1 MVYNLFI
8 QPKIN
13 KIYFLNFLFDNTFH
27 CCEVKE
33 MNAINIEKLKKSYD
47 GNTNALNNI
56 SLSIPK
62 GEIFGFLG
70 PNGSGKTTTVRI
82 LNGILSATSG
92 TAEILGRPVKE
103 NNLEIHK
110 LCGVMTES
118 SSCYENLT
126 AEQNLIFFGKM
137 HGMED
142 KLLKERVDFIL
153 KRLELFD
160 VRNKKV
166 KSFSTGMRK
175 RVSLAIALVHS
186 PQILF
191 LDEPTSG
198 LDPENALNV
207 TRLIKELA
215 EENQVT
221 IFLCTHQLKYA
232 EDICTLYGF
241 INNGNI
247 LGLGTFEE
255 LAARKNAALQLK
267 IRGRNISEKL
277 GFIHESND
285 TYSKTISGDKE
296 VNTLIQGVLASGGEI
311 YEAAQQKWSLEQ
323 LYFKYIKGTS
333 EDVAL

>member
-1 MVYNLFI
+1 
-8 QPKIN
+8 
-13 KIYFLNFLFDNTFH
+13 
-27 CCEVKE
+27 
-33 MNAINIEKLKKSYD
+33 MNAINVENLKKSYD
-47 GNTNALNNI
+47 GQTNALNNI

-82 LNGILSATSG
+82 LNGILSKTSG
-92 TAEILGRPVKE
+92 HAEILGIPVGE
-103 NNLEIHK
+103 NNLEIHR

-126 AEQNLIFFGKM
+126 AEQNLIFFGRM
-137 HGMED
+137 HEIEE
-142 KLLKERVDFIL
+142 KALQERTDFIL

-160 VRNKKV
+160 VKDKEV

-175 RVSLAIALVHS
+175 RVSLALALVHN

-241 INNGNI
+241 INNGNV
-247 LGLGTFEE
+247 LGLGTFDE
-255 LAARKNAALQLK
+255 LASRKNAALQLK
-267 IRGRNISEKL
+267 IRGKNISDKF
-277 GFIHESND
+277 GFIHEGND
-285 TYSKTISGDKE
+285 MYSKAILGDKE
-296 VNTLIQGVLASGGEI
+296 VNALLQGILTNGGEI
-311 YEAAQQKWSLEQ
+311 YEAVQQKWSLEQ

-333 EDVAL
+333 EDVTI

>member
-1 MVYNLFI
+1 MKKV
-8 QPKIN
+8 
-13 KIYFLNFLFDNTFH
+13 
-27 CCEVKE
+27 
-33 MNAINIEKLKKSYD
+33 NAISIKNLKKSYD
-47 GNTNALNNI
+47 GQLNALNNI
-56 SLSIPK
+56 SVSIPK

-92 TAEILGRPVKE
+92 YAEILGIPVGKS
-103 NNLEIHK
+103 NIEIHR

-118 SSCYENLT
+118 SFCYENLT

-137 HGMED
+137 HGMGE
-142 KLLKERVDFIL
+142 KLLNERTDFIL
-153 KRLELFD
+153 KRLELLD
-160 VRNKKV
+160 VKNRKV

-175 RVSLAIALVHS
+175 RVSLAIALVHN
-186 PQILF
+186 PKILF

-215 EENQVT
+215 EENEVT

-241 INNGNI
+241 INNGSI
-247 LGLGTFEE
+247 LGLGTFDE
-255 LAARKNAALQLK
+255 LALRKNAALQLK
-267 IRGRNISEKL
+267 IRGKNISEKL
-277 GFIHESND
+277 GFIYEGND
-285 TYSKTISGDKE
+285 VYSKAILGDKE
-296 VNTLIQGVLASGGEI
+296 VNTLIQGILTSGGEI
-311 YEAAQQKWSLEQ
+311 YEAMQKKWSLEQ

-333 EDVAL
+333 NDVTL

>member
-1 MVYNLFI
+1 M
-8 QPKIN
+8 
-13 KIYFLNFLFDNTFH
+13 D
-27 CCEVKE
+27 
-33 MNAINIEKLKKSYD
+33 AINIENLKKSYD
-47 GNTNALNNI
+47 GKVNALNNI

-62 GEIFGFLG
+62 GVIFGFLG
-70 PNGSGKTTTVRI
+70 PNGSGKTTTVRV

-92 TAEILGRPVKE
+92 NAEILGIPVRD
-103 NNLEIHK
+103 NNLDIHR

-118 SSCYENLT
+118 SFCYENLT
-126 AEQNLIFFGKM
+126 AEQNLLFFGRM
-137 HGMED
+137 HGMDEKMLNARAD
-142 KLLKERVDFIL
+142 SIL

-166 KSFSTGMRK
+166 KSFSTGMKK
-175 RVSLAIALVHS
+175 RVSLGVALIHN

-207 TRLIKELA
+207 SRLIKELA
-215 EENQVT
+215 EENDVT

-247 LGLGTFEE
+247 LGLGTFDE
-255 LAARKNAALQLK
+255 LASRKNAALQLK
-267 IRGRNISEKL
+267 IRGKNIAENL
-277 GFIHESND
+277 GFIHEDND
-285 TYSKTISGDKE
+285 IYSKSITDDKE
-296 VNTLIQGVLASGGEI
+296 VNTLIQRILAGGGEI
-311 YEAAQQKWSLEQ
+311 YEAVQQKWSLEQ

-333 EDVAL
+333 DDAAL

>member
-1 MVYNLFI
+1 
-8 QPKIN
+8 
-13 KIYFLNFLFDNTFH
+13 
-27 CCEVKE
+27 
-33 MNAINIEKLKKSYD
+33 MNAINIENLKKSYD
-47 GNTNALNNI
+47 GQFNVLNDI

-82 LNGILSATSG
+82 LNGVLSATSG
-92 TAEILGRPVKE
+92 CAEILGIPVGE
-103 NNLEIHK
+103 NNLDIHR

-137 HGMED
+137 HGIEE
-142 KLLKERVDFIL
+142 KSLNERTDFIL
-153 KRLELFD
+153 KRLDLLD
-160 VRNKKV
+160 VKNKKV

-175 RVSLAIALVHS
+175 RISLAIALVHN

-215 EENQVT
+215 EENEVT

-247 LGLGTFEE
+247 IGLGTFDE
-255 LAARKNAALQLK
+255 LASRKNATLRLK
-267 IRGRNISEKL
+267 IRGKNISEKF
-277 GFIHESND
+277 GFIHEGND
-285 TYSKTISGDKE
+285 IYSKSILGDKE
-296 VNTLIQGVLASGGEI
+296 VNSLIQGILTSDGEI
-311 YEAAQQKWSLEQ
+311 YEAVQQKWSLEQ
-323 LYFKYIKGTS
+323 LYFKYIKGISDDIT
-333 EDVAL
+333 L

>member
-1 MVYNLFI
+1 
-8 QPKIN
+8 
-13 KIYFLNFLFDNTFH
+13 
-27 CCEVKE
+27 
-33 MNAINIEKLKKSYD
+33 MNAISIKNLKKSYD
-47 GNTNALNNI
+47 GQINALNNI

-62 GEIFGFLG
+62 GQIFGFLG

-82 LNGILSATSG
+82 LNEILSATSG
-92 TAEILGRPVKE
+92 YAEILGIPVGK
-103 NNLEIHK
+103 NNIEIHR

-137 HGMED
+137 HGMGE
-142 KLLKERVDFIL
+142 KLLNERTDFIL
-153 KRLELFD
+153 KRLELLD
-160 VRNKKV
+160 VKNRKV

-175 RVSLAIALVHS
+175 RVSLAVALVHN
-186 PQILF
+186 PKILF

-215 EENQVT
+215 EENEVT

-241 INNGNI
+241 INNGSI
-247 LGLGTFEE
+247 LGLGTFNE
-255 LAARKNAALQLK
+255 LALRKNAALQLK
-267 IRGRNISEKL
+267 IRGKNISEKL
-277 GFIHESND
+277 GFIHEGNNI
-285 TYSKTISGDKE
+285 YSKSILGDKE
-296 VNTLIQGVLASGGEI
+296 ANTLIQGILTSGGEI
-311 YEAAQQKWSLEQ
+311 YEAMQKKWSLEQ

-333 EDVAL
+333 NDVTL

>member
-1 MVYNLFI
+1 
-8 QPKIN
+8 
-13 KIYFLNFLFDNTFH
+13 
-27 CCEVKE
+27 
-33 MNAINIEKLKKSYD
+33 MNAINIENLKKSYD
-47 GNTNALNNI
+47 GQINALNNI

-82 LNGILSATSG
+82 LNGILTATSG
-92 TAEILGRPVKE
+92 SAEILGVPVKE
-103 NNLEIHK
+103 NNLEIHS

-126 AEQNLIFFGKM
+126 AEENLIFFGKM
-137 HGMED
+137 HGVEE
-142 KLLKERVDFIL
+142 KLLKERTNLIL
-153 KRLELFD
+153 KRLELLD
-160 VRNKKV
+160 VKNKKV

-175 RVSLAIALVHS
+175 RVSLGLALVHN

-247 LGLGTFEE
+247 LGLGTFDE
-255 LAARKNAALQLK
+255 LASRKDASLRLK
-267 IRGRNISEKL
+267 IRGKNISGKF

-285 TYSKTISGDKE
+285 IYSKAIIGDKE
-296 VNTLIQGVLASGGEI
+296 ANTLIQGILTSGGEI
-311 YEAAQQKWSLEQ
+311 YEAVQQKWSLEE

-333 EDVAL
+333 ADVTL

>member
-1 MVYNLFI
+1 
-8 QPKIN
+8 
-13 KIYFLNFLFDNTFH
+13 
-27 CCEVKE
+27 
-33 MNAINIEKLKKSYD
+33 MNAINIENLKKSYD
-47 GNTNALNNI
+47 GKTNALNDI

-70 PNGSGKTTTVRI
+70 PNGSGKTTTVRV

-92 TAEILGRPVKE
+92 HAEILGIPVKE
-103 NNLEIHK
+103 NNLEIHR

-126 AEQNLIFFGKM
+126 AEENLIFFGRM
-137 HGMED
+137 HGMEE
-142 KLLKERVDFIL
+142 KLLKERTDFIL
-153 KRLELFD
+153 KRLELLD
-160 VRNKKV
+160 VKDKNV

-175 RVSLAIALVHS
+175 RVSLAIALVHN
-186 PQILF
+186 PEILF

-215 EENQVT
+215 EENDVT

-241 INNGNI
+241 INDGNI

-255 LAARKNAALQLK
+255 LASRKNAALQLK
-267 IRGRNISEKL
+267 IRGRNVPEGL
-277 GFIHESND
+277 GFIHEYNGL
-285 TYSKTISGDKE
+285 YSKPISGDKE
-296 VNTLIQGVLASGGEI
+296 VNTLVQNVLASGGEI
-311 YEAAQQKWSLEQ
+311 YEAVQQKWSLEQ
-323 LYFKYIKGTS
+323 LYFKYIKGT
-333 EDVAL
+333 EDGVAL

>member
-1 MVYNLFI
+1 
-8 QPKIN
+8 
-13 KIYFLNFLFDNTFH
+13 
-27 CCEVKE
+27 
-33 MNAINIEKLKKSYD
+33 MNAINIENLKKSFD
-47 GNTNALNNI
+47 GETNALNNI

-92 TAEILGRPVKE
+92 HAEILDIPVGGK
-103 NNLEIHK
+103 NIEIHR

-126 AEQNLIFFGKM
+126 AEQNLIFFGRM
-137 HGMED
+137 HEID
-142 KLLKERVDFIL
+142 EKILKQRTDFIL
-153 KRLELFD
+153 KRLELQD
-160 VRNKKV
+160 VKDKKV

-175 RVSLAIALVHS
+175 RISLAIALIHS

-207 TRLIKELA
+207 SRLIKELA

-241 INNGNI
+241 INNGSI
-247 LGLGTFEE
+247 LGLGTFDE
-255 LAARKNAALQLK
+255 LAARKNAALTLK
-267 IRGRNISEKL
+267 IRGKNIPEKF
-277 GFIHESND
+277 GFIYEGKD
-285 TYSKTISGDKE
+285 MYSKSISGDKE
-296 VNTLIQGVLASGGEI
+296 VNSLMQGIVTGGGEI
-311 YEAAQQKWSLEQ
+311 YEAVQQKWSLEQ
-323 LYFKYIKGTS
+323 LYFKYIKGIS
-333 EDVAL
+333 EDIIL

>member
-1 MVYNLFI
+1 
-8 QPKIN
+8 
-13 KIYFLNFLFDNTFH
+13 
-27 CCEVKE
+27 
-33 MNAINIEKLKKSYD
+33 MNAINIENLEKSYD

-56 SLSIPK
+56 SLSIPR

-92 TAEILGRPVKE
+92 HAEVLGMPVGR
-103 NNLEIHK
+103 NNLEIHR

-126 AEQNLIFFGKM
+126 AQQNLIFFGKM
-137 HGMED
+137 HGMEE
-142 KLLKERVDFIL
+142 KLLNERTDFIL
-153 KRLELFD
+153 KRLDLLD
-160 VRNKKV
+160 VKNKKV

-175 RVSLAIALVHS
+175 RVSLAIALVHN

-215 EENQVT
+215 EENEVT

-241 INNGNI
+241 INNGSI
-247 LGLGTFEE
+247 LGLGTFDE
-255 LAARKNAALQLK
+255 LASRKNAALSLK
-267 IRGRNISEKL
+267 IRGKNISEKL
-277 GFIHESND
+277 GFAHEGNSI
-285 TYSKTISGDKE
+285 YSKSITGDKE
-296 VNTLIQGVLASGGEI
+296 VSTLIQDILTGGGEI
-311 YEAAQQKWSLEQ
+311 YEAVQQKWSLEQ

-333 EDVAL
+333 DDITL

>member
-1 MVYNLFI
+1 
-8 QPKIN
+8 
-13 KIYFLNFLFDNTFH
+13 
-27 CCEVKE
+27 
-33 MNAINIEKLKKSYD
+33 MNAINIENLKKSYD
-47 GNTNALNNI
+47 GQTNALNNI
-56 SLSIPK
+56 NLIIPK

-92 TAEILGRPVKE
+92 HAEILGVPVGE
-103 NNLEIHK
+103 NNLEIHR

-137 HGMED
+137 HGMDE
-142 KLLKERVDFIL
+142 KSLNERTNFIL
-153 KRLELFD
+153 KRLELLD
-160 VRNKKV
+160 VKNKKV
-166 KSFSTGMRK
+166 KSFSTGMKK
-175 RVSLAIALVHS
+175 RVSLAIALVHN

-215 EENQVT
+215 EENEVT

-247 LGLGTFEE
+247 LGLGTFDE
-255 LAARKNAALQLK
+255 LASRKNATLQLK
-267 IRGRNISEKL
+267 IRGKNISQKF
-277 GFIHESND
+277 GFIHEDND
-285 TYSKTISGDKE
+285 IYSKSILGDKE
-296 VNTLIQGVLASGGEI
+296 VNTLIQCILTSGGEI
-311 YEAAQQKWSLEQ
+311 YEAVQQKWSLEQ

-333 EDVAL
+333 DDVTL

>member
-1 MVYNLFI
+1 M
-8 QPKIN
+8 
-13 KIYFLNFLFDNTFH
+13 D
-27 CCEVKE
+27 
-33 MNAINIEKLKKSYD
+33 AINIENLRKSYD
-47 GNTNALNNI
+47 GKVNALNNV

-92 TAEILGRPVKE
+92 NAEIFGRPLGK
-103 NNLEIHK
+103 NNIEIHR

-118 SSCYENLT
+118 ASCYENLT
-126 AEQNLIFFGKM
+126 AMQNLIFFGKM
-137 HGMED
+137 HEMGE
-142 KLLKERVDFIL
+142 KLIDERVDFIL
-153 KRLELFD
+153 KRLELWYVKD
-160 VRNKKV
+160 KKV
-166 KSFSTGMRK
+166 KSFSTGMRR
-175 RVSLAIALVHS
+175 RVSLAVALIHN

-241 INNGNI
+241 INNGNV
-247 LGLGTFEE
+247 LGLGTFDE
-255 LAARKNAALQLK
+255 LASRKNAALQLK
-267 IRGRNISEKL
+267 IRGKNISKKL
-277 GFIHESND
+277 GFIHEDSD
-285 TYSKTISGDKE
+285 IYSKSIAGDKE
-296 VNTLIQGVLASGGEI
+296 VNTLIQSILADGGEI
-311 YEAAQQKWSLEQ
+311 YEAVQQKWSLEQ
-323 LYFKYIKGTS
+323 LYFKYIK
-333 EDVAL
+333 